1 MTRKKNAKIETNV
14 HVLSRFSHGM
24 DQSDRFYSINR
35 ERDKYLFPTINGH
48 TRGNISEEF
57 ARYFS
62 IDDDDD
68 DDIILLD
75 QSEVLFDQ
83 VKLVLK
89 DLLEKIEGQEHGPSQ
104 IMSIENKRS
113 FDINDTEEYIHN
125 KKVRFSITD
134 DNQQSSRYLFVS
146 ETLPSNNL
154 SKPSIQFLSNLGYDL
169 CLEQILPQTN
179 SFSNDD
185 QQTLIKH
192 NAIFHQYSRYS
203 CKYCSFQTNTIHV
216 MDYHYRT
223 PHVYH
228 RDRYRCTY
236 CSFRTF
242 RLSQLR
248 RHFLRKHKL
257 TLISEGSSRRYQ
269 CVFCSYETDEKTHF
283 FKHNKRCQIEQT
295 RVCMENNLLAPS
307 DLPIAAPLYVFLLLF
322 YFNLY
327 SIFSFRRTA
336 KPKVLVKNNPNQR
349 VMTTVRE
356 DILSC

>member
-1 MTRKKNAKIETNV
+1 
-14 HVLSRFSHGM
+14 M
-24 DQSDRFYSINR
+24 DQSDRFYSINS
-35 ERDKYLFPTINGH
+35 EIDKYSFPTINGD
-48 TRGNISEEF
+48 TRGNITEEF

-75 QSEVLFDQ
+75 HSEVLFDQ
-83 VKLVLK
+83 VKLVLR
-89 DLLEKIEGQEHGPSQ
+89 DLLEKIEGPSQ
-104 IMSIENKRS
+104 IMSIQNKRS
-113 FDINDTEEYIHN
+113 FDFNDTEEYIHN
-125 KKVRFSITD
+125 KKVRFD
-134 DNQQSSRYLFVS
+134 EDQQSSKYLFVS

-154 SKPSIQFLSNLGYDL
+154 SKPSIQFLSNLGFDL
-169 CLEQILPQTN
+169 CLEQIFPQTN

-185 QQTLIKH
+185 KQTLIKH

-248 RHFLRKHKL
+248 RHVLRKHKL
-257 TLISEGSSRRYQ
+257 TLITEASSRRYQ

-307 DLPIAAPLYVFLLLF
+307 DLSTAVPLYVVCFIG
-322 YFNLY
+322 
-327 SIFSFRRTA
+327 IFIQFFD
-336 KPKVLVKNNPNQR
+336 LEGQR
-349 VMTTVRE
+349 NRK
-356 DILSC
+356 C